1 MRVLLQ
7 FARKYMLPYTGWYI
21 IGTLAL
27 LATNWMA
34 VTIPLYVADAIDALR
49 DNRSDVVFHAAVTVG
64 GMGVAMMFVR
74 TLSRVFFFTP
84 GRYAEA
90 KIKQDLF
97 ARVLEQQPGFIAQ
110 FPPGDLVS
118 RASSDINHLR
128 LLSGFGALQIINVT
142 MILVLTLT
150 QMVRLSPSLTLWTT
164 IPLAIGLFITRFFIR
179 WLFVLIKKIQRQ
191 MADLS
196 DYILTSYQ
204 GISTIHGFNAE
215 GAFLN
220 RFVAQNEALQTTLL
234 RRTALRTVISPI
246 LTFSTGVCV
255 FLILYIGGAM
265 SVQGELSTGEVVA
278 FIALVSLLAGPLRGL
293 SFLLAI
299 VKQAQAS
306 LERLEQVAAPE
317 PDRPDL
323 GVSLPAPE
331 QSPAISVQGLT
342 FSYPGQEIPVLKDV
356 SFSIGSGQTL
366 GVFGPTGSGKSTIL
380 RCLSRLHNPPEG
392 TIHVD
397 GQELRHIH
405 LDRWRDA
412 MILVPQ
418 RPFLFSES
426 IWDNI
431 AMGEFERDAAPDILS
446 MTALEQDVSSF
457 PEGLD
462 TQVGESG
469 VMLSGGQRQRIALAR
484 GLIRSPRVLMLDDVL
499 SAVDHRTEHQLI
511 QTLQSSG
518 ATPTTVIVAHRI
530 SAIRHAEHIIVMEH
544 GRISDQGTH
553 DELVSRAGLYQ
564 DTWAKQQEVQ
574 NNEVS

>member
-1 MRVLLQ
+1 MRLLLA
-7 FARKYMLPYTGWYI
+7 FARRYMLPYTGWYVV
-21 IGTLAL
+21 GTLAL

-49 DNRSDVVFHAAVTVG
+49 DNQPEVVVNAAMTVG
-64 GMGVAMMFVR
+64 CMGLAMMVVR

-90 KIKQDLF
+90 QIKQDLF
-97 ARVLEQQPGFIAQ
+97 SRVLEQQPGFISQ

-150 QMVRLSPSLTLWTT
+150 QMVRLSPSLTIWTT

-215 GAFLN
+215 SAFLE
-220 RFVAQNEALQTTLL
+220 RFVHQNEALQHTLL
-234 RRTALRTVISPI
+234 QRTALRTVISPI

-265 SVQGELSTGEVVA
+265 SVRGEMTTGEVVA
-278 FIALVSLLAGPLRGL
+278 FIALVSLLGGPLRGL

-306 LERLEQVAAPE
+306 LERLEQVSAPE

-323 GVSLPAPE
+323 GYSLAAPE
-331 QSPAISVQGLT
+331 RPPSITVDGLT
-342 FSYPGQEIPVLKDV
+342 FTSPGQDGPALRDV
-356 SFSIGSGQTL
+356 SFSIRSGQTL

-392 TIHVD
+392 TVHID

-431 AMGEFERDAAPDILS
+431 SMGEMDRTVAPKILG
-446 MTALEQDVSSF
+446 MTALQQDVSAFSD
-457 PEGLD
+457 GLD
-462 TQVGESG
+462 TEVGESG

-484 GLIRSPRVLMLDDVL
+484 GLIRSPKVLMLDDVL

-511 QTLQSSG
+511 ETLHSSG

-530 SAIRHAEHIIVMEH
+530 SAIRHAEHIIVMNH
-544 GRISDQGTH
+544 GCIADQGTH
-553 DELVSRAGLYQ
+553 EERSVGPACIG
-564 DTWAKQQEVQ
+564 KHG
-574 NNEVS
+574 

>member
-1 MRVLLQ
+1 MRLLFR
-7 FARKYMLPYTGWYI
+7 FARKYMLPYTPWYVV
-21 IGTLAL
+21 GTLAL

-34 VTIPLYVADAIDALR
+34 VTIPLYVAEAIDALR
-49 DNRSDVVFHAAVTVG
+49 DNRSDVVLNAAITVG
-64 GMGVAMMFVR
+64 AMGIAMIVVR

-97 ARVLEQQPGFIAQ
+97 ARVLEQQPGFISQ

-142 MILVLTLT
+142 MVLALTLT

-164 IPLAIGLFITRFFIR
+164 IPLVIGLFITRFFIR

-215 GAFLN
+215 TAFLD
-220 RFVAQNEALQTTLL
+220 RFVAQNESLQRTLL
-234 RRTALRTVISPI
+234 QRTALRTVISPI

-265 SVQGELSTGEVVA
+265 SVRGEMSTGEVVA
-278 FIALVSLLAGPLRGL
+278 FIALVSLLGGPLRGL

-306 LERLEQVAAPE
+306 LERLDQVSSPE

-323 GVSLPAPE
+323 GYTLPAPE
-331 QSPAISVQGLT
+331 QPPAISVQGLT
-342 FSYPGQEIPVLKDV
+342 FSYPGQDSPVLHDV

-392 TIHVD
+392 TVRVD

-431 AMGEFERDAAPDILS
+431 SMGDIGQESAPDILK
-446 MTALEQDVSSF
+446 MTALDHDVSAF
-457 PEGLD
+457 PQGLD
-462 TQVGESG
+462 TEVGESG

-484 GLIRSPRVLMLDDVL
+484 GLIRSPKLLMLDDVL

-518 ATPTTVIVAHRI
+518 STPTTVIVAHRI
-530 SAIRHAEHIIVMEH
+530 SAIRHAEHIIVMEQ

-553 DELVSRAGLYQ
+553 NELVGRAGLYQ
-564 DTWAKQQEVQ
+564 DTWVKQQEVQ
-574 NNEVS
+574 DNEVS